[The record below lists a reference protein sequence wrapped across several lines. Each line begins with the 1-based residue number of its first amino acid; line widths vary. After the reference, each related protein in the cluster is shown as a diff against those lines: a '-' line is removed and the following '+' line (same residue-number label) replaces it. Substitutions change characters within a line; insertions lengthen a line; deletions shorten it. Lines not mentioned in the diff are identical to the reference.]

1 MGIIILAAVVC
12 ISGIVFMCWI
22 DPSDARVWGKDLITK
37 GGEHDQ
43 NICQKEYSG

>member
-22 DPSDARVWGKDLITK
+22 DPSDGP
-37 GGEHDQ
+37 GPG
-43 NICQKEYSG
+43 